1 MMPRVRQPRGLS
13 RANYSTTG
21 GEMTVVFDDE
31 HTMHAIDWEDHED
44 RFLALL
50 SQRDR
55 RTNRR
60 TALTK
65 RELPVSIRTALDEY
79 FSGSLKALHRLAV
92 RLDGT
97 AFENAVWEEL
107 IRIPLGETRT
117 YAEIAKQIGKPQAS
131 RAVGAANGR
140 NPIGVLVPCHR
151 VIGANGSLTGYGGG
165 LSRKQWLLDHEGAL
179 RSSTG

>member
-1 MMPRVRQPRGLS
+1 MPKPAAKLPLVGFNPLASEETPRSIALGDRIVHYLLR
-13 RANYSTTG
+13 RAK
-21 GEMTVVFDDE
+21 
-31 HTMHAIDWEDHED
+31 
-44 RFLALL
+44 
-50 SQRDR
+50 
-55 RTNRR
+55 RR

-65 RELPVSIRTALDEY
+65 SELPVPIRTALDEY
-79 FSGSLKALHRLAV
+79 FSGSVEALHRLTA

-107 IRIPLGETRT
+107 MRIPPGETRT
-117 YAEIAKQIGKPQAS
+117 YAEIARKIGNPQAS

>member
-1 MMPRVRQPRGLS
+1 MKPHAHQPRGLS
-13 RANYSTTG
+13 RANYSTPG

-31 HTMHAIDWEDHED
+31 HAIHAIDWEDHED

-55 RTNRR
+55 RAKRR

-65 RELPVSIRTALDEY
+65 SELPVPIRTALDEY
-79 FSGSLKALHRLAV
+79 FSGSVEALHRLTV

-107 IRIPLGETRT
+107 MRIPPGETRT
-117 YAEIAKQIGKPQAS
+117 YAEIARKIGNPQAS